1 MKKVIYRLVVVA
13 IFFAFLSCG
22 ESGTSKSSTPGDVV
36 KAMVESI
43 VNEDFDAF
51 IALNINKKDKDLSE
65 KKIKETKAIMG
76 FIKEDIDKKGGLKE
90 VIIVEEK
97 ISEDGLTATVKIQMA
112 YNNGKKAAGGKT
124 KLIKVDG
131 VWKIKSL

>member
-1 MKKVIYRLVVVA
+1 MKKTIYRLVVVA

-22 ESGTSKSSTPGDVV
+22 ESGTLKSSTPSDVV

-43 VNEDFDAF
+43 VGEDFDAF
-51 IALNINKKDKDLSE
+51 IALNINKKGDLSE
-65 KKIKETKAIMG
+65 KKIKETKGLMS

-112 YNNGKKAAGGKT
+112 YNTGKKAAGGKT